1 MLDPALWDLFPNG
14 SPKAIFPHRF
24 ASAPM
29 GGGEGVLLLE
39 YAEAPEQVRTG
50 PYRTIQIYL
59 NPALAEHFRT
69 IIDATVAEIQADG

>member
-14 SPKAIFPHRF
+14 MPKAIFPHRF

-39 YAEAPEQVRTG
+39 YADSPEQVPTG
-50 PYRTIQIYL
+50 PWKTIQIYL
-59 NPALAEHFRT
+59 NPALAGHLHA
-69 IIDATVAEIQADG
+69 IIDATVAEAPAG